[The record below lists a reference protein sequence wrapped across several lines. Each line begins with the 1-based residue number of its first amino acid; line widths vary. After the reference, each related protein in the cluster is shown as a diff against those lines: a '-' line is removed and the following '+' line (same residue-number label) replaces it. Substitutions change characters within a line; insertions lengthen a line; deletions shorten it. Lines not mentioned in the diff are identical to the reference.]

1 MNSQQ
6 STFIRILIADD
17 HAILRAGLKA
27 LLNAQADIEVVGE
40 AATGEEA
47 VRVAQDTLPDI
58 VLMDVSMG
66 DAGGVAATRQVL
78 RACPTTRVLMLTMHD
93 AAAYVQQAL
102 DAGAAGYVLKR
113 AADSELLAA
122 IRAVQRGETFLYP
135 SVAKVL
141 VDDYLR
147 MKKSGEVVAARSAS
161 PDPLTAR
168 EREVLT
174 QIVQGYS
181 NHEIAER
188 LTVSVKTVETHKA
201 RIQEKLGL
209 RTRAELVRY
218 AMQKGLL
225 KE

>member
-1 MNSQQ
+1 MNK
-6 STFIRILIADD
+6 IRILLADD

-27 LLNAQADIEVVGE
+27 LLNAQTDIQVVGE

-47 VRVAQDTLPDI
+47 VRVAQDTQPDLI
-58 VLMDVSMG
+58 LMDVSMG
-66 DAGGVAATRQVL
+66 GAGGVAATRQVL
-78 RACPTTRVLMLTMHD
+78 RVCPTTRVLMLTMHD
-93 AAAYVQQAL
+93 DAAYVQQAL

-147 MKKSGEVVAARSAS
+147 MKKSGETVVARSAS
-161 PDPLTAR
+161 QDPLTAR

-174 QIVQGYS
+174 QIAQGYS

-188 LTVSVKTVETHKA
+188 LTVSVKTIETHKA

-218 AMQKGLL
+218 AMQKGLINQ
-225 KE
+225 

>member
-1 MNSQQ
+1 MDR
-6 STFIRILIADD
+6 IRILLADD

-47 VRVAQDTLPDI
+47 VRVAQEIQPDI

-66 DAGGVAATRQVL
+66 EAGGVAATRQVL
-78 RACPTTRVLMLTMHD
+78 RVCPMTRVLMLTMHD
-93 AAAYVQQAL
+93 DAAYVQQAL

-135 SVAKVL
+135 AVAKVL

-147 MKKSGEVVAARSAS
+147 MKKSGETVAAQA

-174 QIVQGYS
+174 QIAQGYS

-188 LTVSVKTVETHKA
+188 LTVSVKTIETHKA

-218 AMQKGLL
+218 AMQKGLMGQ
-225 KE
+225 

>member
-1 MNSQQ
+1 M
-6 STFIRILIADD
+6 TRIRILLADD

-27 LLNAQADIEVVGE
+27 LLNAQADIQVVGE

-47 VRVAQDTLPDI
+47 VRVAQDIQPDI

-78 RACPTTRVLMLTMHD
+78 RVCPTTRVLMLTMHD
-93 AAAYVQQAL
+93 DAAYVQQAL

-113 AADSELLAA
+113 AVDSELLAA

-141 VDDYLR
+141 VDDYLK
-147 MKKSGEVVAARSAS
+147 MKKSGETVAARSVS

-174 QIVQGYS
+174 QIAQGYS

-188 LTVSVKTVETHKA
+188 LTISVKTVETHKA
-201 RIQEKLGL
+201 RIQEKLQL

-218 AMQKGLL
+218 AMQKGLMGQ
-225 KE
+225 

>member
-1 MNSQQ
+1 M
-6 STFIRILIADD
+6 TRIRILLADD

-27 LLNAQADIEVVGE
+27 LLNAQPDMQVVGE

-47 VRVAQDTLPDI
+47 VRVAQAEQPDI
-58 VLMDVSMG
+58 VLMDISMG
-66 DAGGVAATRQVL
+66 EAGGVAATREVL
-78 RACPTTRVLMLTMHD
+78 RVCPATRVLMLTMHD
-93 AAAYVQQAL
+93 DVAYVQQAL
-102 DAGAAGYVLKR
+102 DAGALGYVLKR

-122 IRAVQRGETFLYP
+122 IRAAQRGETFLYP
-135 SVAKVL
+135 SVATLL

-147 MKKSGEVVAARSAS
+147 MKKTGEVVASES
-161 PDPLTAR
+161 SVTLTAR

-174 QIVQGYS
+174 QIAQGYS

>member
-1 MNSQQ
+1 
-6 STFIRILIADD
+6 
-17 HAILRAGLKA
+17 LKA
-27 LLNAQADIEVVGE
+27 LLNAQADIQVVGE

-47 VRVAQDTLPDI
+47 VRVAQDIQPDI

-78 RACPTTRVLMLTMHD
+78 RVCPTTRVLMLTMHD
-93 AAAYVQQAL
+93 DAAYVQQAL

-113 AADSELLAA
+113 AVDSELLAA

-141 VDDYLR
+141 VDDYLK
-147 MKKSGEVVAARSAS
+147 MKKSGETVAARSVS

-174 QIVQGYS
+174 QIAQGYS

-188 LTVSVKTVETHKA
+188 LTISVKTVETHKA
-201 RIQEKLGL
+201 RIQEKLQL

-218 AMQKGLL
+218 AMQKGLMGQ
-225 KE
+225 